1 MLQVITFLVI
11 KILENIAVEKEEI
24 IKHRYES
31 VMTESSAEWEQ
42 NLSAY
47 IMEFF
52 WRSYKPKQVRKLG
65 KL

>member
-52 WRSYKPKQVRKLG
+52 
-65 KL
+65 